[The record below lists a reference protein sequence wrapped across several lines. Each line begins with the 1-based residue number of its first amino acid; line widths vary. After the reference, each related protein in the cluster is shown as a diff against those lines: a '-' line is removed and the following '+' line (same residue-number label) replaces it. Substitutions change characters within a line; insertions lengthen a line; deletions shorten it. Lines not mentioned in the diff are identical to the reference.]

1 MEFSLIRNLFPLSQL
16 ESLFTLLHRMVYTC
30 RQEIYSRLLIMK
42 EIEKTQ
48 IKLLSDRL
56 DLIRHKMANI
66 SLTEEAEKY
75 AEFEKE
81 KVALETEIV
90 HLKEV
95 RNKKLSKEAQKLVG
109 MPFKRII
116 TKREQADI
124 GKLKKAVRGLIIV
137 HPMTALG
144 REMGLDGMTG
154 FSKTDF

>member
-1 MEFSLIRNLFPLSQL
+1 
-16 ESLFTLLHRMVYTC
+16 
-30 RQEIYSRLLIMK
+30 MK

-81 KVALETEIV
+81 KAALETEIV

-95 RNKKLSKEAQKLVG
+95 RNKKLQKLVG

>member
-1 MEFSLIRNLFPLSQL
+1 
-16 ESLFTLLHRMVYTC
+16 
-30 RQEIYSRLLIMK
+30 MK
-42 EIEKTQ
+42 EIEKAK

-66 SLTEEAEKY
+66 SLTDEAEKY

-81 KVALETEIV
+81 KVELETEIIR
-90 HLKEV
+90 LKEV
-95 RNKKLSKEAQKLVG
+95 RSNKLSKEAQKLVD
-109 MPFKRII
+109 MPFKRPI
-116 TKREQADI
+116 TKKEQADI

-144 REMGLDGMTG
+144 REMGLDVMTG

>member
-1 MEFSLIRNLFPLSQL
+1 
-16 ESLFTLLHRMVYTC
+16 
-30 RQEIYSRLLIMK
+30 MK

-81 KVALETEIV
+81 KAALETEIV
-90 HLKEV
+90 HLKDV
-95 RNKKLSKEAQKLVG
+95 RNKKLSKEAQKLVD
-109 MPFKRII
+109 MPFKRPI
-116 TKREQADI
+116 TKKEQADI

-144 REMGLDGMTG
+144 REMGLDDMTG